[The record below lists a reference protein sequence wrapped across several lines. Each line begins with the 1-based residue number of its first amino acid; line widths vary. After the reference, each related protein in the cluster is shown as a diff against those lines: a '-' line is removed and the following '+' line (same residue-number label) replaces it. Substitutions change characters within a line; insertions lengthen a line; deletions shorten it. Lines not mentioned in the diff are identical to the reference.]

1 MLCISA
7 INSLRSE
14 SLTNTDFKSP
24 ASVLNGLNKA
34 FPMEA
39 QNLKYFTMWYGVY
52 SKITKSLKFA
62 SAGHPHAI
70 LLKNE
75 SDKDNVSLHKLETKG
90 IAIGCFEEAEYKE
103 EQVCL
108 AASNKLYVFSD
119 GVYEITY
126 KNDHEMTLED
136 FTNIVSKQFN
146 KTDALQSDLIYKEIK
161 KLKKNE
167 GPLDDDFSIVEL
179 IINHS

>member
-1 MLCISA
+1 M
-7 INSLRSE
+7 N
-14 SLTNTDFKSP
+14 
-24 ASVLNGLNKA
+24 
-34 FPMEA
+34 
-39 QNLKYFTMWYGVY
+39 
-52 SKITKSLKFA
+52 
-62 SAGHPHAI
+62 AGHPHAI

-146 KTDALQSDLIYKEIK
+146 KTDALQSDLIYEEITGNEPDDIERNQK
-161 KLKKNE
+161 TVMDTMYKLNTKITEKTGRKGHVFTRDNK
-167 GPLDDDFSIVEL
+167 SIKR
-179 IINHS
+179 NY

>member
-1 MLCISA
+1 M
-7 INSLRSE
+7 
-14 SLTNTDFKSP
+14 
-24 ASVLNGLNKA
+24 
-34 FPMEA
+34 
-39 QNLKYFTMWYGVY
+39 
-52 SKITKSLKFA
+52 
-62 SAGHPHAI
+62 
-70 LLKNE
+70 
-75 SDKDNVSLHKLETKG
+75 ETKG